1 MGLAV
6 GNAILAAEFNAIKAR
21 VKAEC
26 SRRKYVGSVEDFAS
40 AAYDYSVIPG
50 AGNPV
55 LTEHWNKIIVP
66 MNQIMDTG
74 YDTASVGDPVLALD
88 TISVQLATLEAEAV
102 DGQKSSCRSTCTG
115 LCVGAC
121 TSGCMG
127 CTGGCAST
135 CSQSC
140 TGGCSGCSSCSGS
153 CVGGCRTEACKGG
166 CSTEGC
172 KGAQCRTNCSA
183 FCTNNTRIADN

>member
-1 MGLAV
+1 MGLSV
-6 GNAILAAEFNAIKAR
+6 GNVILASDFNLIKAR

-26 SRRKYVGSVEDFAS
+26 ARRKYVGSVASYAS
-40 AAYDYSVIPG
+40 ADYDYAEIPTQG
-50 AGNPV
+50 ENV
-55 LTEHWNKIIVP
+55 LPEHWNKIIIP

-74 YDTASVGDPVLALD
+74 FTTKESGDV
-88 TISVQLATLEAEAV
+88 VQQLLTLSNLLGQLENEATDGAV
-102 DGQKSSCRSTCTG
+102 SSCRSTCTG

-121 TSGCMG
+121 SSGCMG

-172 KGAQCRTNCSA
+172 KGGHCRTNCSA